1 MSRTFG
7 NDGSAPEQGD
17 DLFSDRPA
25 SGEEPPS
32 RVFTIPTG
40 CPFLPTLV
48 DALMDG
54 RLVGSLPGDPAALAD
69 VTLYVPTRRATR
81 ALVALLAERGGGRA
95 QLLPRIV
102 PLGEADEAEFEL
114 TGLEGTPLE
123 EAASLKPPIPPLER
137 RLILTRLI
145 QRWSAQ
151 VDRSLL
157 QLGPDVPFL
166 VPGSPADAVSLA
178 GDLETLMD
186 AFTTEG
192 IDWHAL
198 ELAVDA
204 DYSEYFRI
212 TRDFVQIV
220 SENWPKI
227 LSERQASDPAARRGA
242 LIEAEA
248 RRLLRDRPSGPMI
261 VAGSTGS
268 IPATANLIAA
278 IARLPKGAVVL
289 PGLDTDLDE
298 GSWASIGDIADSET
312 DPVHSHPQAALRR
325 LVDRHLRVTRSS
337 ITVLGALPEAARAR
351 NRMLSEALRPADTTD
366 RWAQIP
372 TRERL
377 ALAEEGCADIAI
389 IEAMDEREEA
399 VTIAIA
405 LRETLAEPERTA
417 ALVTPDRALA
427 TRVAAELARWGL
439 AVEDSA
445 GIPLSDTPAGRLA
458 RLAADAAADD
468 LEPLRILALLA
479 HPLVRLGWPRETVE
493 HAAGILEIGVLR
505 GPAPAPGFAGMRLA
519 LAQNRG
525 ETGHRTPRPRRRLS
539 DEEWELADA
548 LLQRLEVAFGDFTP
562 ACRSEDILDLIALTE
577 DHRRAVAALADLPS
591 EEAERVG
598 RDPSME
604 SLEALFDDLQY
615 SEIRKEEDQPL
626 QGRFTDY
633 PAFFT
638 ALAKQQSL
646 SPSPRSTHRRLK
658 IFGLLEARL
667 LSVDRVVLGGLDE
680 GTWPPRTVTDS
691 FLNRPMRARIGLA
704 PPERRIG
711 QTAHD
716 FVQALGTRDVIITR
730 AQKRD
735 GSPMVPSRF
744 LQRLK
749 AFTGKDAWEG
759 MVRAGE
765 RYRHLARSLD
775 APPASAPLAR
785 PRPKPDPALF
795 PRSLSVTEIET
806 LLRDPY
812 SIFARHIL
820 KLDALDA
827 IAVAPSAAD
836 RGTIIHD
843 VLGGFAETYPK
854 ALPALALEDLLDRGA
869 QAFAAIET
877 AFPELYA
884 EWWPRFT
891 RLAAAFVEWEQGR
904 RPDLVEVYPERSGA
918 LPITLA
924 DGSVFTL
931 RARADRI
938 EHRRDGGFAIVD
950 FKTGQPP
957 GVREVYAGFSPQ
969 LTLEAMMLM
978 RGAFK
983 GLPVAKDTPE
993 LLYVH
998 TTGGRTPLNPREIK
1012 PGRDETRSVA
1022 EIVEEHRRRFEGMI
1036 ARYAAG
1042 EAPYVSRPF
1051 PKYARRFSEYDHL
1064 ARVKEWSLASNGGGE
1079 GFE

>member
-1 MSRTFG
+1 MSRTIR
-7 NDGSAPEQGD
+7 NRGSAPPQGD
-17 DLFSDRPA
+17 DLFSDQSARAPD
-25 SGEEPPS
+25 PS
-32 RVFTIPTG
+32 RHVFSIPTG

-48 DALMDG
+48 DALIDG
-54 RLVGSLPGDPAALAD
+54 RLVGPLSDDPSALSD
-69 VTLYVPTRRATR
+69 VTIYVPTRRATR

-102 PLGEADEAEFEL
+102 PLGEADEAEFEM
-114 TGLEGTPLE
+114 TGLEGTPLAE
-123 EAASLKPPIPPLER
+123 VASLKPPIPPLER

-151 VDRSLL
+151 VDRTLL

-166 VPGSPADAVSLA
+166 VPGSPADAISLA
-178 GDLETLMD
+178 GDLESLMD
-186 AFTTEG
+186 AFTTES

-198 ELAVDA
+198 EGAVDA

-212 TRDFVQIV
+212 TRNFVQIV
-220 SENWPKI
+220 SENWPRI
-227 LSERQASDPAARRGA
+227 LGERQASDPAARRGA
-242 LIEAEA
+242 LIAAEA
-248 RRLLRDRPSGPMI
+248 RRLLRDRPNVPMI

-268 IPATANLIAA
+268 IPATATLIAA
-278 IARLPKGAVVL
+278 IASLPRGAVVL

-298 GSWASIGDIADSET
+298 ESWASIGDIADSET

-325 LVDRHLRVTRSS
+325 LVDTYLRTPRSH
-337 ITVLGALPEAARAR
+337 ITILGRAPEPAQAR
-351 NRMLSEALRPADTTD
+351 NRLLSEALRPAATTD
-366 RWAQIP
+366 RWSHIP
-372 TRERL
+372 TGERL
-377 ALAEEGCADIAI
+377 ALAEAGCADLTV
-389 IEAMDEREEA
+389 IEAADEREEA
-399 VTIAIA
+399 FAIAVA
-405 LRETLAEPERTA
+405 LRETLVEPGRTA

-427 TRVAAELARWGL
+427 TRVAAELARWGI
-439 AVEDSA
+439 AIEDSA
-445 GIPLSDTPAGRLA
+445 GLALSDTPAGRLA

-468 LEPLRILALLA
+468 VKPLPLLALLA
-479 HPLVRLGWPRETVE
+479 HPLVRLGWTRDTVDR
-493 HAAGILEIGVLR
+493 AASVLEIGVLR
-505 GPAPAPGFAGMRLA
+505 GPAPAPGFQGMRAA
-519 LAQNRG
+519 LAQNRADA
-525 ETGHRTPRPRRRLS
+525 GHRTPRPRKRLTA
-539 DEEWELADA
+539 EEWDLADE
-548 LLQRLEVAFGDFTP
+548 LLQRLEIAFGDFIP
-562 ACRSEDILDLIALTE
+562 ARRGEDILDLIGLTE
-577 DHRRAVAALADLPS
+577 DHRRTIAALADRPP
-591 EEAERVG
+591 EEAERDD
-598 RDPSME
+598 REPSME
-604 SLEALFDDLQY
+604 ALEALFDDLQY

-626 QGRFTDY
+626 QGRFADY

-638 ALAKQQSL
+638 ALAKQQTL
-646 SPSPRSTHRRLK
+646 SPSPRATHRRLK

-716 FVQALGTRDVIITR
+716 FVQALGTRDAIITR

-749 AFTGKDAWEG
+749 AFTGREAWER
-759 MVRAGE
+759 MVRTGE
-765 RYRHLARSLD
+765 RYRRLAHSLD
-775 APPASAPLAR
+775 TPAPAVPLAR
-785 PRPKPDPALF
+785 PRPMPDPALF
-795 PRSLSVTEIET
+795 PRTLSVTEVEI

-827 IAVAPSAAD
+827 VAVAPTAAD
-836 RGTIIHD
+836 RGTIIHE
-843 VLGGFAETYPK
+843 VLGTFAKDYPR
-854 ALPALALEDLLDRGA
+854 ALPELALEDLLGRGA
-869 QAFAAIET
+869 DAFAGIEE

-891 RLAAAFVEWEQGR
+891 RLATAFVDWERTR
-904 RPDLVEVYPERSGA
+904 RPGLMEIYPERSGA
-918 LPITLA
+918 LAIPLP
-924 DGSVFTL
+924 DGAIFTL

-938 EHRRDGGFAIVD
+938 EHRRDGGFTIID

-983 GLPVAKDTPE
+983 GLPIAKDTPD
-993 LLYVH
+993 LVYIH
-998 TTGGRTPLNPREIK
+998 TTGGREPLKEREIK
-1012 PGRDETRSVA
+1012 PGRDETRTNA

-1036 ARYAAG
+1036 ARYAKG
-1042 EAPYVSRPF
+1042 ETPYVSRPF

>member
-1 MSRTFG
+1 MSSTIRTE
-7 NDGSAPEQGD
+7 GSAPAQDSDPFSGRAGD
-17 DLFSDRPA
+17 PATRIFSIPA
-25 SGEEPPS
+25 
-32 RVFTIPTG
+32 G

-48 DALMDG
+48 DALLGG
-54 RLVGSLPGDPAALAD
+54 RLVGPLAADPAALAD
-69 VTLYVPTRRATR
+69 VTLYLPTRRAAR

-114 TGLEGTPLE
+114 TGLEGTPFE
-123 EAASLKPPIPPLER
+123 EAAALKPPIPPLER
-137 RLILTRLI
+137 RLILARLI
-145 QRWSAQ
+145 QRWSAE
-151 VDRSLL
+151 VDRALL
-157 QLGPDVPFL
+157 QLGPDMPFL

-178 GDLETLMD
+178 GDLESLMD

-198 ELAVDA
+198 ERAVDA

-212 TRDFVQIV
+212 TRNFVQIV

-227 LSERQASDPAARRGA
+227 LAERQASDPAARRNA

-248 RRLLRDRPSGPMI
+248 RRLLRERPSHPMI

-268 IPATANLIAA
+268 VPATANLIAA

-298 GSWASIGDIADSET
+298 ESWACIGDVADSEN
-312 DPVHSHPQAALRR
+312 DPVHSHPQATLRR
-325 LVDRHLRVTRSS
+325 LVDRHLRVPRSAVA
-337 ITVLGALPEAARAR
+337 VLGEPPESARAR
-351 NRMLSEALRPADTTD
+351 SRMLSEALRPASTTD
-366 RWAQIP
+366 RWSLMPQE
-372 TRERL
+372 ERL
-377 ALAEEGCADIAI
+377 ALAAAGCEGLAVV
-389 IEAMDEREEA
+389 EAADEREEA
-399 VTIAIA
+399 FAIAVA
-405 LRETLAEPERTA
+405 LRETLAEPARTA

-439 AVEDSA
+439 MVEDSA
-445 GIPLSDTPAGRLA
+445 GVPLSETAAGRLA

-468 LEPLRILALLA
+468 LKPLRVLALLA
-479 HPLVRLGWPRETVE
+479 HPTVRLGWPRETVE
-493 HAAGILEIGVLR
+493 RAASVLEIGVLR
-505 GPAPAPGFAGMRLA
+505 GPAPAPGFEGMRRA
-519 LAQNRG
+519 LAENRAG
-525 ETGHRTPRPRRRLS
+525 TDRRAPRPRRRLTA
-539 DEEWELADA
+539 EEWDLADA
-548 LLQRLEVAFGDFTP
+548 LLQRLQIAFGDFLP
-562 ACRSEDILDLIALTE
+562 ARRGEGILDLIGLTE
-577 DHRRAVAALADLPS
+577 DHRRTVMALADLPP
-591 EEAERVG
+591 EEAERAE

-604 SLEALFDDLQY
+604 ALEALFDDLQY

-626 QGRFTDY
+626 QGRFADY

-638 ALAKQQSL
+638 ALARQQTL

-716 FVQALGTRDVIITR
+716 FVQALGTHDVIVTR

-735 GSPMVPSRF
+735 GAPMVPSRF
-744 LQRLK
+744 LQRIK
-749 AFTGKDAWEG
+749 AFAGRNAWER

-765 RYRHLARSLD
+765 RYRLLARSLD
-775 APPASAPLAR
+775 AAGPAAPLMR
-785 PRPKPDPALF
+785 PRPMPDPALF

-827 IAVAPSAAD
+827 VAVAPGAAD
-836 RGTIIHD
+836 RGTIIHE
-843 VLGGFAETYPK
+843 VLGTFAAAYPR

-869 QAFAAIET
+869 RAFAGIEE

-891 RLAAAFVEWEQGR
+891 RLAAAFVEWERNR
-904 RPDLVEVYPERSGA
+904 RADIAEVYPEQPGA
-918 LPITLA
+918 LSIPLA

-938 EHRRDGGFAIVD
+938 ERRRDGGFAIVD

-957 GVREVYAGFSPQ
+957 GIREVYAGFSPQ

-978 RGAFK
+978 KGAFK
-983 GLPVAKDTPE
+983 DVPAAKETPD
-993 LLYVH
+993 LVYVQ
-998 TTGGRTPLNPREIK
+998 TTGGREPIKVREIG
-1012 PGRDETRSVA
+1012 PGRDETRTVA
-1022 EIVEEHRRRFEGMI
+1022 EIVAEHARRFEGMI